1 VSSRT
6 VRPKDPK
13 SVRFIKCFNVFD
25 NLSAINKPLSK
36 QGDEEL
42 EFFNCFRVVACVWV
56 IFGNTYFYVLK
67 SPLQNL
73 EAVQI
78 WIESS
83 LFGLVLSADLVV
95 DVFFWLGAFLASYQM
110 LMRMSIN
117 EGQLP

>member
-1 VSSRT
+1 VLVKKPR
-6 VRPKDPK
+6 
-13 SVRFIKCFNVFD
+13 SVRFIKCFNVFE
-25 NLSAINKPLSK
+25 NLSVINKPLSK

-42 EFFNCFRVVACVWV
+42 EVFNCFRVLACVWV
-56 IFGNTYFYVLK
+56 IFGNTYFYMLK

-83 LFGLVLSADLVV
+83 IFGLVLSADLVV
-95 DVFFWLGAFLASYQM
+95 DVFFLLGAFLASYQM

>member
-1 VSSRT
+1 MV
-6 VRPKDPK
+6 PKDSK
-13 SVRFIKCFNVFD
+13 SVRFINCFNLFE
-25 NLSAINKPLSK
+25 NLSALNKPLSK

-42 EFFNCFRVVACVWV
+42 EVFNCFRVVACVWV
-56 IFGNTYFYVLK
+56 IFGNTYFYMLK

-83 LFGLVLSADLVV
+83 IFGFILSADLVV
-95 DVFFWLGAFLASYQM
+95 DVFFLLGSFLATYQM

-117 EGQLP
+117 EG

>member
-1 VSSRT
+1 MVVKKPR
-6 VRPKDPK
+6 
-13 SVRFIKCFNVFD
+13 SVRFIKCFNVFE

-42 EFFNCFRVVACVWV
+42 EVFNCFRVLACVWV
-56 IFGNTYFYVLK
+56 IFGNTYFYMLK
-67 SPLQNL
+67 APLQNL

-83 LFGLVLSADLVV
+83 MVV
-95 DVFFWLGAFLASYQM
+95 DVFFLLGAFLASYQM